1 MTNFKINS
9 QKDSSTNETTE
20 VFTFWGKH
28 DFEDIKGFPMLN
40 LNKKE
45 NAFDMI
51 DAYAVKI
58 TRGSKSSYYVRRG
71 KHGRLYNPIGMYS
84 EGNANKKLRQGQF
97 EWNLKPTSQKIF
109 DYYTNFLKTK
119 NTAWLNNAEREI

>member
-1 MTNFKINS
+1 MSNFKINK
-9 QKDSSTNETTE
+9 QKDMSKHEQTE
-20 VFTFWGKH
+20 VFTFWGNH
-28 DFEDIKGFPMLN
+28 DFEDAKGFPMLN

-45 NAFDMI
+45 SPFEMN
-51 DAYAVKI
+51 DAHALKM
-58 TRGSKSSYYVRRG
+58 TKGNKTSYYVRRG
-71 KHGRLYNPIGMYS
+71 KHGRLFNPIGMYS

-109 DYYTNFLKTK
+109 NYYTNFLKTK